1 MTAASLILATLSDSG
16 PAHLPELRSALAVA
30 HIRRE
35 YEVEHAL
42 HDLMQAGRVA
52 VECGVYRAI

>member
-1 MTAASLILATLSDSG
+1 MTAASLILSTLQASPKSMSQLYKSVPYLG
-16 PAHLPELRSALAVA
+16 S
-30 HIRRE
+30 E

-52 VECGVYRAI
+52 VECGIYQLKGE